1 MLYLIIIA
9 AAALCIATAV
19 ACAYGIGFFY
29 PLGLTAF
36 GVVLSVLVDG
46 IVATVCRLLPK
57 ACADFK
63 KRIYAVSA
71 KEKGFYERLKIRKWK
86 DKIPEIGHFT
96 GFRKNKI
103 AQPKN
108 AEYVQRFLW
117 EICYGE
123 LGHFFSLFFAY
134 SILLLYPIS
143 EVWLS
148 VALPVATVNALLN
161 LPPIFVLRYNFY
173 KLKILYESLLK
184 KGK

>member
-1 MLYLIIIA
+1 MLYAIVITVAAFCIA
-9 AAALCIATAV
+9 ATVSL
-19 ACAYGIGFFY
+19 ACNVGFFY
-29 PLGLTAF
+29 ALGLTAF

-46 IVATVCRLLPK
+46 SVAAVCRLLPK
-57 ACADFK
+57 PCADFQK
-63 KRIYAVSA
+63 KIYAVSA
-71 KEKGFYERLKIRKWK
+71 KEKKFYERLKIRKWK

-103 AQPKN
+103 AQPKS
-108 AEYVQRFLW
+108 AEYLHRFLS

-143 EVWLS
+143 EVWLV

-161 LPPIFVLRYNFY
+161 LLPIFVLRYNFY
-173 KLKILYESLLK
+173 KLKILYESLRK
-184 KGK
+184 KGE